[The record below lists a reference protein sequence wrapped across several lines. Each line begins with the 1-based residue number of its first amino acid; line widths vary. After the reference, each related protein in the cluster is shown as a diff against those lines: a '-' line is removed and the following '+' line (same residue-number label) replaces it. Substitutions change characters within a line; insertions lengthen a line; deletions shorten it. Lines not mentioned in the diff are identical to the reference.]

1 MASTSDHEPPDPD
14 EDHDPDRPDADEHH
28 AAIRALLATFTDWMR
43 DRSRR
48 IARRHDL
55 DADDVFQLTWLR
67 LLRSRMTADLTND
80 GIRTWL
86 SRRIH
91 WAASELARQR
101 RHDGGERIAAD
112 EVDALIAEADMQ
124 ASRTAST
131 AGSAVDA
138 KLLDRIGLTRHQIH
152 VVLSECS
159 GLDLSLREYA
169 HLVGRSYTAIRK
181 DKERALD
188 RIERWVG
195 LNHEERRAFM
205 AFRLAGSVEAGARRT
220 GHSEAVFRGLL
231 DGAHRKVDEA
241 LAGTRIQSDVPRA
254 AGRGRAR

>member
-1 MASTSDHEPPDPD
+1 VASTSDHELPDPD
-14 EDHDPDRPDADEHH
+14 EDRDPGRPDADEHK
-28 AAIRALLATFTDWMR
+28 AAIRELLTTFADWMR

-101 RHDGGERIAAD
+101 RHDGGERIAPD
-112 EVDALIAEADMQ
+112 EVDALLAEADAQ
-124 ASRTAST
+124 ASRTAPT
-131 AGSAVDA
+131 GGSALDA

-169 HLVGRSYTAIRK
+169 HLAGRSYTAIRK

-195 LNHEERRAFM
+195 LTHEERRVFM

-231 DGAHRKVDEA
+231 DSAHKKVDEA
-241 LAGTRIQSDVPRA
+241 LAGKQIQSGVPRT

>member
-1 MASTSDHEPPDPD
+1 
-14 EDHDPDRPDADEHH
+14 
-28 AAIRALLATFTDWMR
+28 
-43 DRSRR
+43 
-48 IARRHDL
+48 
-55 DADDVFQLTWLR
+55 
-67 LLRSRMTADLTND
+67 MTADLTND

-101 RHDGGERIAAD
+101 RHDGGERIAPD
-112 EVDALIAEADMQ
+112 EVDALLAEADAQ
-124 ASRTAST
+124 ASRIAPTG
-131 AGSAVDA
+131 GSALDA

-169 HLVGRSYTAIRK
+169 HLAGRSYTAIRK

-195 LNHEERRAFM
+195 LNHEERRVFM

-231 DGAHRKVDEA
+231 DSAHKKVDEA
-241 LAGTRIQSDVPRA
+241 LAGKRVHPDVPRT

>member
-1 MASTSDHEPPDPD
+1 MASTSDREPADAA
-14 EDHDPDRPDADEHH
+14 EDRDPDRPDADEHK
-28 AAIRALLATFTDWMR
+28 AAIRELLTTFADWMR
-43 DRSRR
+43 DLSRR

-101 RHDGGERIAAD
+101 RHDGGERIAPD
-112 EVDALIAEADMQ
+112 EVDALLAEADAQ
-124 ASRTAST
+124 ASRIAPTG
-131 AGSAVDA
+131 GSALDA

-169 HLVGRSYTAIRK
+169 HLAGRSYTAIRK

-195 LNHEERRAFM
+195 LNHEERRVFM

-231 DGAHRKVDEA
+231 DSAHKKVDEA
-241 LAGTRIQSDVPRA
+241 LAGKRVHPDVPRT